1 MILVY
6 KMQVDLNCL
15 TKDCAY
21 KIFPSFIIQD
31 RQNIKLLRE
40 YNNEIEK
47 QIVDTSN
54 GFLSYVDYENKLK
67 NINKILKYVLAYYYI
82 NNIDIN
88 NYVSIRVKDRDNL
101 ESNKQ

>member
-1 MILVY
+1 MILVH

-21 KIFPSFIIQD
+21 KIFPGFIIQD
-31 RQNIKLLRE
+31 RQNVKMLRE

-67 NINKILKYVLAYYYI
+67 NINKILKYVLAFYYI
-82 NNIDIN
+82 NNININ
-88 NYVSIRVKDRDNL
+88 DYVSIRVKDRDNL

>member
-1 MILVY
+1 MILIY

-82 NNIDIN
+82 NNININ
-88 NYVSIRVKDRDNL
+88 DYVSIRVKDRDNL

>member
-1 MILVY
+1 MILIY

-67 NINKILKYVLAYYYI
+67 NINKILKYVLAFYYI

-88 NYVSIRVKDRDNL
+88 NYVSIRVKDGDNL

>member
-21 KIFPSFIIQD
+21 KIFPGFIIQD
-31 RQNIKLLRE
+31 RQNAKMLRE

-82 NNIDIN
+82 NNININ
-88 NYVSIRVKDRDNL
+88 DYVSIRVKDRDNL

>member
-1 MILVY
+1 MILVH

-21 KIFPSFIIQD
+21 KIFPGFIIQD
-31 RQNIKLLRE
+31 RQNIKMLRE
-40 YNNEIEK
+40 YNNTVEK
-47 QIVDTSN
+47 ELADISN

>member
-1 MILVY
+1 
-6 KMQVDLNCL
+6 MQVDLNCL

-21 KIFPSFIIQD
+21 KIFPGFIIQD

-67 NINKILKYVLAYYYI
+67 NINKILKYVLAFYYI
-82 NNIDIN
+82 NNININ
-88 NYVSIRVKDRDNL
+88 DYVSIRVKDRDNL

>member
-15 TKDCAY
+15 TKDCVY
-21 KIFPSFIIQD
+21 KIFPGFIIQD

-82 NNIDIN
+82 NNININ
-88 NYVSIRVKDRDNL
+88 DYVSIRIKDRDNL
-101 ESNKQ
+101 EGNKQ

>member
-1 MILVY
+1 
-6 KMQVDLNCL
+6 MQVDLNCL

-21 KIFPSFIIQD
+21 KIFPGFIIQD
-31 RQNIKLLRE
+31 RQNIKMLRE
-40 YNNEIEK
+40 YNNTIEK
-47 QIVDTSN
+47 ELADISN

>member
-1 MILVY
+1 
-6 KMQVDLNCL
+6 MQVDLNCL

-21 KIFPSFIIQD
+21 KIFPGFIIQD
-31 RQNIKLLRE
+31 RQNVKLLRE

-47 QIVDTSN
+47 QIVNTSN

-67 NINKILKYVLAYYYI
+67 NINKILKYVLAFYYI

>member
-1 MILVY
+1 
-6 KMQVDLNCL
+6 MQVDLICL

-82 NNIDIN
+82 NNININ
-88 NYVSIRVKDRDNL
+88 DYVSIRIKDRDNL

>member
-1 MILVY
+1 MILVH

>member
-21 KIFPSFIIQD
+21 KIFPGFIIQD
-31 RQNIKLLRE
+31 RQNVKMLRE

-67 NINKILKYVLAYYYI
+67 NINEILKYVLAYYYI
-82 NNIDIN
+82 NNININ
-88 NYVSIRVKDRDNL
+88 DYVSIRVKDRDNL

>member
-1 MILVY
+1 MILVH

-21 KIFPSFIIQD
+21 KIFPGFIIQD
-31 RQNIKLLRE
+31 RQNVKMLRE

-67 NINKILKYVLAYYYI
+67 NINKILKYVLAFYYI
-82 NNIDIN
+82 NNININ
-88 NYVSIRVKDRDNL
+88 DYVSIRIKDRDNL

>member
-1 MILVY
+1 MILVH

-21 KIFPSFIIQD
+21 KIFPGFIIQD
-31 RQNIKLLRE
+31 RQNVKMLRE

>member
-1 MILVY
+1 MILVH

-21 KIFPSFIIQD
+21 KIFPGFIIQD
-31 RQNIKLLRE
+31 RQNVKMLRE

-67 NINKILKYVLAYYYI
+67 NINKILKYVLAFYYI

>member
-1 MILVY
+1 
-6 KMQVDLNCL
+6 MQVDLNCL

-31 RQNIKLLRE
+31 RQNVKLLRE

>member
-21 KIFPSFIIQD
+21 KIFPGFIIQD

-88 NYVSIRVKDRDNL
+88 NYVSIRIKDRDNL

>member
-1 MILVY
+1 MILVH

-21 KIFPSFIIQD
+21 KIFPGFIIQD
-31 RQNIKLLRE
+31 RQNVKMLRE

-82 NNIDIN
+82 NNININ
-88 NYVSIRVKDRDNL
+88 DYVSIRIKDRDNL

>member
-1 MILVY
+1 
-6 KMQVDLNCL
+6 MQVDLNCL

-67 NINKILKYVLAYYYI
+67 NINKILKYVLAFYYI
-82 NNIDIN
+82 NNININ
-88 NYVSIRVKDRDNL
+88 DYVSIRIKDRDNL

>member
-21 KIFPSFIIQD
+21 KIFPGFIIQD
-31 RQNIKLLRE
+31 RQNVKMLRE

-67 NINKILKYVLAYYYI
+67 NINKILKYVLAFYYI

-88 NYVSIRVKDRDNL
+88 NYVSIQVKDRDNL

>member
-1 MILVY
+1 
-6 KMQVDLNCL
+6 MQVDLNCL

-54 GFLSYVDYENKLK
+54 GFLTYVDYENKLK

-82 NNIDIN
+82 NNININ
-88 NYVSIRVKDRDNL
+88 DYVSIRIKDRDNL

>member
-1 MILVY
+1 
-6 KMQVDLNCL
+6 MQVDLNCL

-82 NNIDIN
+82 NNININ
-88 NYVSIRVKDRDNL
+88 DYVSIRVKDRDNL

>member
-1 MILVY
+1 
-6 KMQVDLNCL
+6 MQVDLNCL

-82 NNIDIN
+82 NNININ
-88 NYVSIRVKDRDNL
+88 DYVSIRIKDRDNL
-101 ESNKQ
+101 EINKQ

>member
-1 MILVY
+1 
-6 KMQVDLNCL
+6 MQVDLNCL

-21 KIFPSFIIQD
+21 KIFPGFIIQD

-67 NINKILKYVLAYYYI
+67 NINKILKYVLAFYYI

-88 NYVSIRVKDRDNL
+88 NYVSIRIKDRDNL

>member
-21 KIFPSFIIQD
+21 KIFPGFIIQD
-31 RQNIKLLRE
+31 RQNVKMLRE

-82 NNIDIN
+82 NNININ
-88 NYVSIRVKDRDNL
+88 DYVSIRVKDRDNL

>member
-21 KIFPSFIIQD
+21 KIFPGFIIQD
-31 RQNIKLLRE
+31 RQNVKMLRE

-67 NINKILKYVLAYYYI
+67 NINKILKYVLAFYYI

>member
-1 MILVY
+1 
-6 KMQVDLNCL
+6 MQVDLNCL

-21 KIFPSFIIQD
+21 KIFPGFIIQD

-88 NYVSIRVKDRDNL
+88 NYVSIRIKDRDNL

>member
-1 MILVY
+1 MILAH

-21 KIFPSFIIQD
+21 KIFPGFIIQD

-82 NNIDIN
+82 NNININ
-88 NYVSIRVKDRDNL
+88 DYVSIRIKDRDNL

>member
-1 MILVY
+1 MILIY

-31 RQNIKLLRE
+31 RQNVKMLRE

-67 NINKILKYVLAYYYI
+67 NINKILKYVLAFYYI

>member
-1 MILVY
+1 
-6 KMQVDLNCL
+6 MQVDLNCL

-21 KIFPSFIIQD
+21 KIFPGFIIQD

>member
-1 MILVY
+1 
-6 KMQVDLNCL
+6 MQVDLNCL

-31 RQNIKLLRE
+31 RQNVKMLRA

>member
-1 MILVY
+1 MILIY

-21 KIFPSFIIQD
+21 KIFPGFIIQD
-31 RQNIKLLRE
+31 RQNVKLLRE

>member
-1 MILVY
+1 MILVH

-67 NINKILKYVLAYYYI
+67 NINKILKYVLAFYYI

-88 NYVSIRVKDRDNL
+88 NYVSIRIKDRDNL

>member
-1 MILVY
+1 MH

-21 KIFPSFIIQD
+21 KIFPGFIIQD
-31 RQNIKLLRE
+31 RQNVKMLRE

-67 NINKILKYVLAYYYI
+67 NINKILKYVLAFYYI

>member
-1 MILVY
+1 
-6 KMQVDLNCL
+6 MQVDLNCL

-31 RQNIKLLRE
+31 RQNVKMLRE

-88 NYVSIRVKDRDNL
+88 NYVSIRIKDRDNL

>member
-1 MILVY
+1 
-6 KMQVDLNCL
+6 MQVDLNCL

-21 KIFPSFIIQD
+21 KVFPGFIIQD

-88 NYVSIRVKDRDNL
+88 NYVSIRIKDRDNL

>member
-1 MILVY
+1 MILVH

-21 KIFPSFIIQD
+21 KIFPGFIIQD

-67 NINKILKYVLAYYYI
+67 NINKILKYVLAFYYI

>member
-21 KIFPSFIIQD
+21 KIFPGFIIQD
-31 RQNIKLLRE
+31 RQNVKMLRE

-88 NYVSIRVKDRDNL
+88 DYVSIRVKDRDNL

>member
-1 MILVY
+1 MILIY

-21 KIFPSFIIQD
+21 KIFPGFIIQD
-31 RQNIKLLRE
+31 RQNIKMLRE

>member
-1 MILVY
+1 MILVH

-47 QIVDTSN
+47 QIVATSN

-67 NINKILKYVLAYYYI
+67 NINKILKYVLAFYYI